1 MERSKDRKPVSPK
14 RFSHLGGGG
23 GSSTESSAFALPPW
37 MRQQSQKAMSTEKK
51 QPWNTM
57 KVAVKA
63 VTATGAGVASSDAAL
78 TVDKFY
84 PYEQL
89 RDNPP
94 DGVERSLREHYL
106 SDADFEALFGV
117 SKEIFFAQPK
127 WKRTQAK
134 KRHGLF

>member
-1 MERSKDRKPVSPK
+1 MFRMRS
-14 RFSHLGGGG
+14 
-23 GSSTESSAFALPPW
+23 
-37 MRQQSQKAMSTEKK
+37 RQDEKK

-63 VTATGAGVASSDAAL
+63 VAATGAGVASNDADL
-78 TVDKFY
+78 KVDKFY

-89 RDNPP
+89 RDNCPS
-94 DGVERSLREHYL
+94 GVDRSLREHYL

-117 SKEIFFAQPK
+117 DKATFFAQPK